1 MDSEVCVLL
10 EELVEASNRPDW
22 WTIVITVVNAVIMTW
37 LGISQYKL
45 QKRQTDAQEYELYR
59 SVYLLINDVQ
69 TEIDEFLTNLLNATW
84 EPISKDKDFLRR
96 KKKYI
101 DSLRDELS
109 SKLIDYKLKF
119 SRDDFNPEA
128 FRNILSLMSAIIQH
142 TIMSLE
148 KGEVEIVS
156 GSYKIYYGEV
166 GEDMACAET
175 FAARYSDE
183 MMRNMVMGGLIRF
196 INQKQNLYSYD
207 QLLSEIEKK
216 FKVK

>member
-1 MDSEVCVLL
+1 M
-10 EELVEASNRPDW
+10 
-22 WTIVITVVNAVIMTW
+22 
-37 LGISQYKL
+37 
-45 QKRQTDAQEYELYR
+45 
-59 SVYLLINDVQ
+59 
-69 TEIDEFLTNLLNATW
+69 
-84 EPISKDKDFLRR
+84 
-96 KKKYI
+96 
-101 DSLRDELS
+101 S
-109 SKLIDYKLKF
+109 SKLSDYKLKF
-119 SRDDFNPEA
+119 STDDFNHEA

-216 FKVK
+216 FKVG

>member
-59 SVYLLINDVQ
+59 SVYLLINNVQ

-119 SRDDFNPEA
+119 STDDFNPEA

-148 KGEVEIVS
+148 KGELKLSQDHI
-156 GSYKIYYGEV
+156 K
-166 GEDMACAET
+166 
-175 FAARYSDE
+175 
-183 MMRNMVMGGLIRF
+183 F
-196 INQKQNLYSYD
+196 IM
-207 QLLSEIEKK
+207 EK
-216 FKVK
+216 

>member
-59 SVYLLINDVQ
+59 SVYLLINNVQ

-96 KKKYI
+96 
-101 DSLRDELS
+101 
-109 SKLIDYKLKF
+109 
-119 SRDDFNPEA
+119 
-128 FRNILSLMSAIIQH
+128 
-142 TIMSLE
+142 
-148 KGEVEIVS
+148 
-156 GSYKIYYGEV
+156 
-166 GEDMACAET
+166 
-175 FAARYSDE
+175 
-183 MMRNMVMGGLIRF
+183 
-196 INQKQNLYSYD
+196 
-207 QLLSEIEKK
+207 
-216 FKVK
+216 